1 MRILTRADVQQSISM
16 RDAIQVMKDAFAQ
29 LSANETIAPLR
40 LNIPIEKHNG
50 ITLFMPA
57 YLRSSEALAVKI
69 VGVHYDNP
77 KRGLPLIH
85 AVVIAMDA
93 ETGRSLALIEGS
105 SLTAIRTAAGAGA
118 ATDFLARADARI
130 GVVFGAG
137 VQGRTAIQ
145 AICAARALE
154 TVYLFS
160 RTKSKAE
167 SLAKELRGKG
177 GVPSDI
183 RVLDSTPENI
193 ANTVRQADIIYC
205 ATTSATPLFDGSD
218 VKPGTHVNAVGTFM
232 HDRREVDST
241 FIKRCNK
248 IVVDAYSGALTE
260 AGDLLIPME
269 EGVISESGIYAE
281 LGEISGGVK
290 SGRTTAA
297 EITFFKSVGN
307 AVQDAAIAQ
316 AILKQA
322 EALNLGTNIELAE

>member
-1 MRILTRADVQQSISM
+1 MRILTRTDVQQAISM

-29 LSANETIAPLR
+29 LSANETVAPLR
-40 LNIPIEKHNG
+40 LNIPIEQYNG

-57 YLRSSEALAVKI
+57 YLSRSEALAVKI

-85 AVVIAMDA
+85 AVVIALDA
-93 ETGRSLALIEGS
+93 ETGRALALIEGS

-118 ATDFLARADARI
+118 ATDFLARSDARV

-145 AICAARALE
+145 AICATRSLE

-167 SLAKELRGKG
+167 SLAQELGGKNNI
-177 GVPSDI
+177 PTDI
-183 RVLDSTPENI
+183 RVLDNTRENV
-193 ANTVRQADIIYC
+193 ADAVRQADIIYC
-205 ATTSATPLFDGSD
+205 ATTSATPLFDGND
-218 VKPGTHVNAVGTFM
+218 VKPGTHVNAVGTFT
-232 HDRREVDST
+232 HDRREVDSN
-241 FIKRCNK
+241 FVKRCAK

-269 EGVISESGIYAE
+269 EGVISESDIYAE
-281 LGEISGGVK
+281 LGEISGGAK
-290 SGRTTAA
+290 AGRTTAT

-322 EALNLGTNIELAE
+322 KTLNLGTNIELVE

>member
-40 LNIPIEKHNG
+40 LNIPVESHNG

-57 YLRSSEALAVKI
+57 YLTKSNALAVKI

-77 KRGLPLIH
+77 RRGLPLIH

-145 AICAARALE
+145 AISSARKLE
-154 TVYLFS
+154 TIYLFS
-160 RTKSKAE
+160 RTQTKAE
-167 SLAKELRGKG
+167 ALAQELRGTG
-177 GVPSDI
+177 DVPADI
-183 RVLDSTPENI
+183 RVPENTPENI
-193 ANTVRQADIIYC
+193 ADAVKQADIIYC
-205 ATTSATPLFDGSD
+205 ATTSATPLFDGNN
-218 VKPGTHVNAVGTFM
+218 VKPGTHVNAVGTFT

-241 FIKRCNK
+241 FIRRCGK

-269 EGVISESGIYAE
+269 EGVISESDIYAE
-281 LGEISGGVK
+281 LGEISGGK
-290 SGRTTAA
+290 KAGRTNDS

-322 EALNLGTNIELAE
+322 ELLNLGTNVEL